1 MSGIYN
7 FLSYMDST
15 MVLLAENYNKT
26 YAEYNNQL
34 NFVIALG
41 SVLFAFIGIYM
52 SLISVI
58 LSFIGILISMIVV
71 R

>member
-1 MSGIYN
+1 
-7 FLSYMDST
+7 